1 MAISSAGI
9 GSGLDVA
16 KIVEQMV
23 AAEKVPLKKLEYKA
37 EGIQTQISTYG
48 EIKSL
53 TSKLGDIV
61 SKLTRDSAWNG
72 VSISSSNPTL
82 SGTMTGI
89 AATGTYNIKV
99 THLAQAQT
107 TALGGTGGIALAKD
121 QAMGTAG
128 TITLKMGAESKDINI
143 TSSDTLTK
151 IATKINEA
159 GMGIQASIVTDVN
172 GQERLMLRSKETGT
186 DKSFKVEIDTALT
199 KLGQKT
205 STDKAFEVNLS
216 APLAAVL
223 GQNTTQNAQNAKVEL
238 NGLVVESS
246 SNTFANTIPGMSFT
260 VSEVTSTAATL
271 NVKADTEAMKKN
283 IQEFV
288 DTYNELNDLLTKSTK
303 SVRTADGKLDPSV
316 QKEGVGTLQGDSA
329 TVSLQ
334 NSLRMLTQGISGS
347 TGGLT
352 RLAEIG
358 IQMQEGGKLST
369 DTTKLDKALTN
380 LEGLKGLFANKADA
394 LGQGG
399 GIAVN
404 FKNFTDKLLAFDG
417 TLNTKSD
424 SLDSKLK
431 SNTAEQDKVNK
442 RADTLEKRLYAQ
454 YSALDTKMASLNA
467 LNAYVSQM
475 VTTWNKAKS

>member
-72 VSISSSNPTL
+72 VSISSSNTTL

-99 THLAQAQT
+99 TQLAQAQT
-107 TALGGTGGIALAKD
+107 TVIGGGLSAVALAKD
-121 QAMGTAG
+121 EAMDASGNIKLT
-128 TITLKMGAESKDINI
+128 MGAVEKEISVS
-143 TSSDTLTK
+143 SSDTLTK

-159 GMGIQASIVTDVN
+159 EMGIQASVVTDVD
-172 GQERLMLRSKETGT
+172 GKERLMLRSKETGT
-186 DKSFKVEIDTALT
+186 DKAFTVGIDPGLT
-199 KLGQKT
+199 KLGQAQ
-205 STDKAFEVNLS
+205 SQ
-216 APLAAVL
+216 AAA
-223 GQNTTQNAQNAKVEL
+223 NATVQL
-238 NGLVVESS
+238 NGMEVESS
-246 SNTFANTIPGMSFT
+246 TNTFANTIPGMSFT
-260 VSEVTSTAATL
+260 VSEVTTNPATL
-271 NVKADTEAMKKN
+271 NVTTDTEAMKKN

-404 FKNFTDKLLAFDG
+404 FKNFTDKLLSFDG
-417 TLNTKSD
+417 TLNTKTD
-424 SLDSKLK
+424 SLERTLK
-431 SNTAEQDKVNK
+431 SNSAEQTKVNT

>member
-16 KIVEQMV
+16 KIVEQTV
-23 AAEKVPLKKLEYKA
+23 AAEKTPLKKLEYKA

-53 TSKLGDIV
+53 TSKLGDSV

-99 THLAQAQT
+99 TDLAQAQT
-107 TALGGTGGIALAKD
+107 TVLGGVGGTALPKD
-121 QAMGTAG
+121 QAMGAAG
-128 TITLKMGAESKDINI
+128 TIKLTMGTESKDIAI
-143 TSSDTLTK
+143 ESSDTLTK

-159 GMGIQASIVTDVN
+159 GMGIQASIVTNVD

-186 DKSFKVEIDTALT
+186 DKAFTVDLSSAPTALRQT
-199 KLGQKT
+199 
-205 STDKAFEVNLS
+205 
-216 APLAAVL
+216 P
-223 GQNTTQNAQNAKVEL
+223 TQDAQNAKVKL
-238 NGLVVESS
+238 NGMEVESS

-260 VSEVTSTAATL
+260 VSELTSTAATL

-288 DTYNELNDLLTKSTK
+288 DAYNELNDLLTKSTK

-424 SLDSKLK
+424 SLESKLK

>member
-16 KIVEQMV
+16 KIVEQTV

-53 TSKLGDIV
+53 TSKLGDIA

-72 VSISSSNPTL
+72 VTISSSNSTIT
-82 SGTMTGI
+82 GTMTGI
-89 AATGTYNIKV
+89 AAPGTYNIKV
-99 THLAQAQT
+99 TQLAQAQT
-107 TALGGTGGIALAKD
+107 TVIGGADAVALAKD
-121 QAMGTAG
+121 ETMGADG
-128 TITLKMGAESKDINI
+128 TIKLKMGAVEKDISVS
-143 TSSDTLTK
+143 SSDTLTK

-159 GMGIQASIVTDVN
+159 EMGIQASVVTDVD
-172 GQERLMLRSKETGT
+172 GKERLMLRSKETGT
-186 DKSFKVEIDTALT
+186 DK
-199 KLGQKT
+199 
-205 STDKAFEVNLS
+205 AFTVDLSS
-216 APLAAVL
+216 APTVL

-271 NVKADTEAMKKN
+271 NVKPDTEAMKKN

-288 DTYNELNDLLTKSTK
+288 DAYNELNELLSASTKYTEETKS
-303 SVRTADGKLDPSV
+303 A
-316 QKEGVGTLQGDSA
+316 GVLQGDSA

-347 TGGLT
+347 KGAFT
-352 RLAEIG
+352 RLSDIG
-358 IQMQEGGKLST
+358 IQMQQGGKLT
-369 DTTKLDKALTN
+369 VDTSKLDKALTN
-380 LEGLKGLFANKADA
+380 IDDLKGLFANKADA

-424 SLDSKLK
+424 SLESKLK

>member
-16 KIVEQMV
+16 KIVEQTV
-23 AAEKVPLKKLEYKA
+23 AAEKIPLKKLEYKA

-53 TSKLGDIV
+53 TSKLGDIA

-89 AATGTYNIKV
+89 AATGTYNIQV
-99 THLAQAQT
+99 TDLAQAQT
-107 TALGGTGGIALAKD
+107 TALGGAGGIALAKD
-121 QAMGTAG
+121 QTMGAAG
-128 TITLKMGAESKDINI
+128 TIKLKMGAVEKDI
-143 TSSDTLTK
+143 SVSGSDTLTK

-159 GMGIQASIVTDVN
+159 EMGIQASVVTDVD
-172 GQERLMLRSKETGT
+172 GKERLMLRSKETGT
-186 DKSFKVEIDTALT
+186 DK
-199 KLGQKT
+199 
-205 STDKAFEVNLS
+205 AFTVDLSS
-216 APLAAVL
+216 APTVL

-404 FKNFTDKLLAFDG
+404 FKNFTDKLLSFDG
-417 TLNTKSD
+417 TLNTKTD
-424 SLDSKLK
+424 SLERTLK
-431 SNTAEQDKVNK
+431 SNSAEQTKVNT

>member
-16 KIVEQMV
+16 KIVEQTV
-23 AAEKVPLKKLEYKA
+23 AAEKIPLKKLEYKA

-53 TSKLGDIV
+53 TSKLGDIA

-99 THLAQAQT
+99 TDLAQAQT
-107 TALGGTGGIALAKD
+107 TALGGVGGSALPKD
-121 QAMGTAG
+121 QAMGAAG
-128 TITLKMGAESKDINI
+128 TIKLTMGTESKDIAI
-143 TSSDTLTK
+143 ESSDTLTK

-159 GMGIQASIVTDVN
+159 GMGIQASIVTNVD

-186 DKSFKVEIDTALT
+186 DKAFTVDLGSLSSAPAA
-199 KLGQKT
+199 LGQT
-205 STDKAFEVNLS
+205 
-216 APLAAVL
+216 
-223 GQNTTQNAQNAKVEL
+223 TTQNAQNAKVEL

-288 DTYNELNDLLTKSTK
+288 EAYNALNDLLTQSTK
-303 SVRTADGKLDPSV
+303 YVEESKTA
-316 QKEGVGTLQGDSA
+316 GVLQGDSA

-352 RLAEIG
+352 RLADIG
-358 IQMQEGGKLST
+358 IQMQEGGKLSM

-380 LEGLKGLFANKADA
+380 IDDLKGLFANKADS

-404 FKNFTDKLLAFDG
+404 FKNFTDKLLSFDG
-417 TLNTKSD
+417 TLNTKTD
-424 SLDSKLK
+424 SLERTLK

-442 RADTLEKRLYAQ
+442 RAEALETRLYAQ

-475 VTTWNKAKS
+475 VTTWNQPKK

>member
-53 TSKLGDIV
+53 TSKLGDIA

-72 VSISSSNPTL
+72 VTISSSNSTIT
-82 SGTMTGI
+82 GTMTGI
-89 AATGTYNIKV
+89 AAPGTYNIKV
-99 THLAQAQT
+99 TQLAQAQT
-107 TALGGTGGIALAKD
+107 TVIGGADAVALAKD
-121 QAMGTAG
+121 ETMGADG
-128 TITLKMGAESKDINI
+128 TIKLKMGAVEKDISVS
-143 TSSDTLTK
+143 SSDTLTK

-159 GMGIQASIVTDVN
+159 EMGIQASVVTDVD
-172 GQERLMLRSKETGT
+172 GKERLMLRSKETGT
-186 DKSFKVEIDTALT
+186 DKAFTVDIDPDLT
-199 KLGQKT
+199 KLGQA
-205 STDKAFEVNLS
+205 KAQ
-216 APLAAVL
+216 A
-223 GQNTTQNAQNAKVEL
+223 AQNAKVEL
-238 NGLVVESS
+238 NGMEVESS

-288 DTYNELNDLLTKSTK
+288 DTYNELNDLLTQSTK
-303 SVRTADGKLDPSV
+303 YVEESKTA
-316 QKEGVGTLQGDSA
+316 GVLQGDSA

-404 FKNFTDKLLAFDG
+404 FKNFTDKLLSFDG
-417 TLNTKSD
+417 TLNTKTD
-424 SLDSKLK
+424 SLERTLK
-431 SNTAEQDKVNK
+431 SNSAEQTKVNT

>member
-89 AATGTYNIKV
+89 AATGTYNIQV
-99 THLAQAQT
+99 TDLAQAQT
-107 TALGGTGGIALAKD
+107 TALGGAGGIALAKD
-121 QAMGTAG
+121 QAMGAAG
-128 TITLKMGAESKDINI
+128 TIKLTMGTESKDIAI
-143 TSSDTLTK
+143 ESSDTLTK

-159 GMGIQASIVTDVN
+159 GMGIQASIVTDVD
-172 GQERLMLRSKETGT
+172 GKERLMLRSKETGT
-186 DKSFKVEIDTALT
+186 DK
-199 KLGQKT
+199 
-205 STDKAFEVNLS
+205 AFTVGLS
-216 APLAAVL
+216 AAPAVL
-223 GQNTTQNAQNAKVEL
+223 GQTTPQTAQNAKVKL
-238 NGLVVESS
+238 NGMEVESS
-246 SNTFANTIPGMSFT
+246 TNTFANTIPGMSFT

-288 DTYNELNDLLTKSTK
+288 DTYNELNDLLTQSTK
-303 SVRTADGKLDPSV
+303 YVEESKTA
-316 QKEGVGTLQGDSA
+316 GVLQGDSA

-404 FKNFTDKLLAFDG
+404 FKNFTDKLLSFDG
-417 TLNTKSD
+417 TLNTKTD
-424 SLDSKLK
+424 SLERTLK
-431 SNTAEQDKVNK
+431 SNSAEQTKVNT

>member
-89 AATGTYNIKV
+89 AATGTYNIQV

-107 TALGGTGGIALAKD
+107 TALGGAGGAALPKD
-121 QAMGTAG
+121 KPMGAAG
-128 TITLKMGAESKDINI
+128 TIKLTMGTESKDIAI
-143 TSSDTLTK
+143 ESSDTLTK

-159 GMGIQASIVTDVN
+159 GMGIQASIVTDVD
-172 GQERLMLRSKETGT
+172 GKERLMLRSKETGT
-186 DKSFKVEIDTALT
+186 DK
-199 KLGQKT
+199 
-205 STDKAFEVNLS
+205 AFTVDLS
-216 APLAAVL
+216 AAPAPAPAPAVL
-223 GQNTTQNAQNAKVEL
+223 GQNTTQTAQNAKVKL
-238 NGLVVESS
+238 NGMEVESS
-246 SNTFANTIPGMSFT
+246 TNTFANTIPGMSFT

-404 FKNFTDKLLAFDG
+404 FKNFTDKLLSFDG
-417 TLNTKSD
+417 TLNTKTD
-424 SLDSKLK
+424 SLERTLK
-431 SNTAEQDKVNK
+431 SNSAEQTKVNT

>member
-16 KIVEQMV
+16 KIVEQTV
-23 AAEKVPLKKLEYKA
+23 AAEKIPLKKLEYKA

-107 TALGGTGGIALAKD
+107 TALGGAGGAALPKD
-121 QAMGTAG
+121 KPMGAAG
-128 TITLKMGAESKDINI
+128 TIKLTMGTESKDIAI
-143 TSSDTLTK
+143 ESSDTLTK

-159 GMGIQASIVTDVN
+159 GMGIQASIVTNVD

-186 DKSFKVEIDTALT
+186 DKAFTVDLSSAPTALRQT
-199 KLGQKT
+199 
-205 STDKAFEVNLS
+205 
-216 APLAAVL
+216 P
-223 GQNTTQNAQNAKVEL
+223 TQDAQNAKVKL
-238 NGLVVESS
+238 NGMDVESS

-260 VSEVTSTAATL
+260 VSELTSTAATL

-404 FKNFTDKLLAFDG
+404 FKNFTDKLLSFDG
-417 TLNTKSD
+417 TLNTKTD
-424 SLDSKLK
+424 SLERTLK
-431 SNTAEQDKVNK
+431 SNSAAQDKVNT

>member
-23 AAEKVPLKKLEYKA
+23 AAEKTPLKKLEYKA

-53 TSKLGDIV
+53 TSKLGDIA

-72 VSISSSNPTL
+72 VTISSSNSTIT
-82 SGTMTGI
+82 GTMTGI
-89 AATGTYNIKV
+89 AAPGTYNIKV
-99 THLAQAQT
+99 TQLAQAQT
-107 TALGGTGGIALAKD
+107 TVIGGADAVALAKD
-121 QAMGTAG
+121 ETMGADG
-128 TITLKMGAESKDINI
+128 TIKLKMGAVEKDISVS
-143 TSSDTLTK
+143 SSDTLTK

-159 GMGIQASIVTDVN
+159 EMGIQASVVTDVD
-172 GQERLMLRSKETGT
+172 GKERLMLRSKETGT
-186 DKSFKVEIDTALT
+186 DK
-199 KLGQKT
+199 
-205 STDKAFEVNLS
+205 AFTVDLSS
-216 APLAAVL
+216 APTAL

-246 SNTFANTIPGMSFT
+246 TNTFANTIPGMSFT

-288 DTYNELNDLLTKSTK
+288 DTYNELNDLLTQSTK
-303 SVRTADGKLDPSV
+303 YVEESKTA
-316 QKEGVGTLQGDSA
+316 GVLQGDSA

-404 FKNFTDKLLAFDG
+404 FKNFTDKLLSFDG
-417 TLNTKSD
+417 TLNTKTD
-424 SLDSKLK
+424 SLERTLK
-431 SNTAEQDKVNK
+431 SNSAEQTKVNT

>member
-107 TALGGTGGIALAKD
+107 TALGGTDGSALAKD
-121 QAMGTAG
+121 QTMGADG
-128 TITLKMGAESKDINI
+128 TIKLKMGAVEKDI
-143 TSSDTLTK
+143 SVSGSDTLTK

-159 GMGIQASIVTDVN
+159 EMGIQASVVTDVD
-172 GQERLMLRSKETGT
+172 GKERLMLRSKETGT
-186 DKSFKVEIDTALT
+186 DK
-199 KLGQKT
+199 
-205 STDKAFEVNLS
+205 AFTVDLS
-216 APLAAVL
+216 AAPTVL

-404 FKNFTDKLLAFDG
+404 FKNFTDKLLSFDG
-417 TLNTKSD
+417 TLNTKTD
-424 SLDSKLK
+424 SLERTLK
-431 SNTAEQDKVNK
+431 SNSAEQTKVNT

>member
-53 TSKLGDIV
+53 TSKLGDIA

-89 AATGTYNIKV
+89 AATGTHNIQV

-107 TALGGTGGIALAKD
+107 TALGGAGGIALAKD
-121 QAMGTAG
+121 QAMGAAG
-128 TITLKMGAESKDINI
+128 TIKLTMGTESKDIAI
-143 TSSDTLTK
+143 ESSDTLTK

-159 GMGIQASIVTDVN
+159 GMGIQASIVTDVD
-172 GQERLMLRSKETGT
+172 GKERLMLRSKETGT
-186 DKSFKVEIDTALT
+186 DK
-199 KLGQKT
+199 
-205 STDKAFEVNLS
+205 AFTVDLS
-216 APLAAVL
+216 AAPTVL

-246 SNTFANTIPGMSFT
+246 ANTFANTIPGMSFT

-288 DTYNELNDLLTKSTK
+288 DTYNELNDLLTQSTK
-303 SVRTADGKLDPSV
+303 YVEESKTA
-316 QKEGVGTLQGDSA
+316 GVLQGDSA

-404 FKNFTDKLLAFDG
+404 FKNFTDKLLSFDG
-417 TLNTKSD
+417 TLNTKTD
-424 SLDSKLK
+424 SLERTLK
-431 SNTAEQDKVNK
+431 SNSAEQTKVNT

>member
-1 MAISSAGI
+1 M
-9 GSGLDVA
+9 
-16 KIVEQMV
+16 E
-23 AAEKVPLKKLEYKA
+23 
-37 EGIQTQISTYG
+37 
-48 EIKSL
+48 
-53 TSKLGDIV
+53 
-61 SKLTRDSAWNG
+61 
-72 VSISSSNPTL
+72 
-82 SGTMTGI
+82 
-89 AATGTYNIKV
+89 
-99 THLAQAQT
+99 
-107 TALGGTGGIALAKD
+107 
-121 QAMGTAG
+121 
-128 TITLKMGAESKDINI
+128 
-143 TSSDTLTK
+143 
-151 IATKINEA
+151 
-159 GMGIQASIVTDVN
+159 
-172 GQERLMLRSKETGT
+172 
-186 DKSFKVEIDTALT
+186 
-199 KLGQKT
+199 
-205 STDKAFEVNLS
+205 
-216 APLAAVL
+216 
-223 GQNTTQNAQNAKVEL
+223 
-238 NGLVVESS
+238 VESS

-288 DTYNELNDLLTKSTK
+288 DTYNELNDLLTQSTK
-303 SVRTADGKLDPSV
+303 YVEESKTA
-316 QKEGVGTLQGDSA
+316 GVLQGDSA

-347 TGGLT
+347 AGGLT

-404 FKNFTDKLLAFDG
+404 FKNFTDKLLSFDG
-417 TLNTKSD
+417 TLNTKTD
-424 SLDSKLK
+424 SLERTLK
-431 SNTAEQDKVNK
+431 SNSAAQDKVNT

>member
-16 KIVEQMV
+16 KIVEQTV

-89 AATGTYNIKV
+89 AATGTYNIQV

-107 TALGGTGGIALAKD
+107 TALGGIDGAALPKD
-121 QAMGTAG
+121 QPMGAG
-128 TITLKMGAESKDINI
+128 TIKLTMGTESKDIDI
-143 TSSDTLTK
+143 TPLDTLTK

-159 GMGIQASIVTDVN
+159 GMGIQASIVTNVD

-186 DKSFKVEIDTALT
+186 DK
-199 KLGQKT
+199 
-205 STDKAFEVNLS
+205 AFTVSS
-216 APLAAVL
+216 APTAL

-246 SNTFANTIPGMSFT
+246 ANTFANTIPGMSFT

-404 FKNFTDKLLAFDG
+404 FKNFTDKLLSFDG
-417 TLNTKSD
+417 TLNTKTD
-424 SLDSKLK
+424 SLERTLK
-431 SNTAEQDKVNK
+431 SNSAEQTKVNT

>member
-89 AATGTYNIKV
+89 AATGTYNIQV

-107 TALGGTGGIALAKD
+107 TALGGAGGAALPKD
-121 QAMGTAG
+121 KPMGAAG
-128 TITLKMGAESKDINI
+128 TIKLTMGAESKDIAI
-143 TSSDTLTK
+143 ESSDTLTK

-159 GMGIQASIVTDVN
+159 GMGIQASIVTNVD

-186 DKSFKVEIDTALT
+186 DKAFTVDLSSAPTALRQT
-199 KLGQKT
+199 
-205 STDKAFEVNLS
+205 
-216 APLAAVL
+216 P
-223 GQNTTQNAQNAKVEL
+223 TQDAQNAKVKL
-238 NGLVVESS
+238 NGMEVESS
-246 SNTFANTIPGMSFT
+246 TNTFANTIPGMSFT

-404 FKNFTDKLLAFDG
+404 FKNFTDKLLSFDG
-417 TLNTKSD
+417 TLNTKTD
-424 SLDSKLK
+424 SLERTLK
-431 SNTAEQDKVNK
+431 SNSAEQTKVNT

>member
-53 TSKLGDIV
+53 TSKLGDIA

-72 VSISSSNPTL
+72 VTISSSNSTIT
-82 SGTMTGI
+82 GTMTGI
-89 AATGTYNIKV
+89 AAPGTYNIKV
-99 THLAQAQT
+99 TQLAQAQT
-107 TALGGTGGIALAKD
+107 TALGGAGGAALPKD
-121 QAMGTAG
+121 KPMGAAG
-128 TITLKMGAESKDINI
+128 TIKLTMGTESKDIAI
-143 TSSDTLTK
+143 ESSDTLTK

-159 GMGIQASIVTDVN
+159 GMGIQASIVTNVD

-186 DKSFKVEIDTALT
+186 DK
-199 KLGQKT
+199 
-205 STDKAFEVNLS
+205 AFTVDLS
-216 APLAAVL
+216 AAPAAPAALAVL
-223 GQNTTQNAQNAKVEL
+223 GQNTTQTAQNAKVKL
-238 NGLVVESS
+238 NGMDVESS

-404 FKNFTDKLLAFDG
+404 FKNFTDKLLSFDG
-417 TLNTKSD
+417 TLNTKTD
-424 SLDSKLK
+424 SLERTLK
-431 SNTAEQDKVNK
+431 SNSAEQTKVNT

>member
-23 AAEKVPLKKLEYKA
+23 AAEKTPLKKLEYKA

-107 TALGGTGGIALAKD
+107 TALGGAGGIALAKD
-121 QAMGTAG
+121 QTMGAAG
-128 TITLKMGAESKDINI
+128 TIKLTMGTESKDIAI
-143 TSSDTLTK
+143 ESSDTLTK

-159 GMGIQASIVTDVN
+159 GMGIQASVVTDVD
-172 GQERLMLRSKETGT
+172 GKERLMLRSKETGT
-186 DKSFKVEIDTALT
+186 DK
-199 KLGQKT
+199 
-205 STDKAFEVNLS
+205 AFTVDLS
-216 APLAAVL
+216 AAPAAPAAPAVL

-288 DTYNELNDLLTKSTK
+288 DAYNALNDLLTQSTK
-303 SVRTADGKLDPSV
+303 YVEESKTA
-316 QKEGVGTLQGDSA
+316 GVLQGDSA

-404 FKNFTDKLLAFDG
+404 FKNFTDKLLSFDG
-417 TLNTKSD
+417 TLNTKTD
-424 SLDSKLK
+424 SLERTLK
-431 SNTAEQDKVNK
+431 SNSAEQTKVNT

>member
-16 KIVEQMV
+16 KIVEQTV
-23 AAEKVPLKKLEYKA
+23 AAEKIPLKKLEYKA

-53 TSKLGDIV
+53 TSKLGDIA

-72 VSISSSNPTL
+72 VTISSSNSTIT
-82 SGTMTGI
+82 GTMTGI
-89 AATGTYNIKV
+89 AEPGTYNIKV
-99 THLAQAQT
+99 TQLAQAQT
-107 TALGGTGGIALAKD
+107 TVIGGTGGAGGSALAKD
-121 QAMGTAG
+121 QTMGADG
-128 TITLKMGAESKDINI
+128 TIKLKMGAVEKDISVS
-143 TSSDTLTK
+143 SSDTLTK

-159 GMGIQASIVTDVN
+159 EMGIQASVVTDVD
-172 GQERLMLRSKETGT
+172 GKERLMLRSKETGT
-186 DKSFKVEIDTALT
+186 DK
-199 KLGQKT
+199 
-205 STDKAFEVNLS
+205 AFTVDLSS
-216 APLAAVL
+216 APTVL

-288 DTYNELNDLLTKSTK
+288 EAYNALNDLLTKSTK

-347 TGGLT
+347 KGSLT
-352 RLAEIG
+352 RLSDIG

-424 SLDSKLK
+424 SLESKLK

-442 RADTLEKRLYAQ
+442 RADALEKRLYAQ

-475 VTTWNKAKS
+475 VTTWNNSKS

>member
-23 AAEKVPLKKLEYKA
+23 AAEKIPLKKLEYKA

-72 VSISSSNPTL
+72 VSISSSNTTL

-107 TALGGTGGIALAKD
+107 TALGGTVGAGGSALAKD
-121 QAMGTAG
+121 QTMGAAG
-128 TITLKMGAESKDINI
+128 TIKLTMGTESKNIDI

-186 DKSFKVEIDTALT
+186 DK
-199 KLGQKT
+199 
-205 STDKAFEVNLS
+205 AFTVDLS
-216 APLAAVL
+216 AAPAVL

-238 NGLVVESS
+238 NGMAVESS

-404 FKNFTDKLLAFDG
+404 FKNFTDKLLSFDG
-417 TLNTKSD
+417 TLNTKTD
-424 SLDSKLK
+424 SLERTLK
-431 SNTAEQDKVNK
+431 SNSAAQDKVNT

>member
-16 KIVEQMV
+16 KIVEQTV
-23 AAEKVPLKKLEYKA
+23 AAEKIPLKKLEYKA

-53 TSKLGDIV
+53 TSKLGDIA

-72 VSISSSNPTL
+72 VTISSSNSTIT
-82 SGTMTGI
+82 GTMTGI
-89 AATGTYNIKV
+89 AEPGTYNIKV
-99 THLAQAQT
+99 TQLAQAQT
-107 TALGGTGGIALAKD
+107 TVIGGTGGAGGSALAKD
-121 QAMGTAG
+121 QTMGADG
-128 TITLKMGAESKDINI
+128 TIKLKMGAVEKDISVS
-143 TSSDTLTK
+143 SSDTLTK

-159 GMGIQASIVTDVN
+159 EMGIQASVVTDVD
-172 GQERLMLRSKETGT
+172 GKERLMLRSKETGT
-186 DKSFKVEIDTALT
+186 DK
-199 KLGQKT
+199 
-205 STDKAFEVNLS
+205 AFTVDLSS
-216 APLAAVL
+216 APTVL

-288 DTYNELNDLLTKSTK
+288 EAYHALNDLLTKSTK

-417 TLNTKSD
+417 TLNTKTD
-424 SLDSKLK
+424 SLERTLK
-431 SNTAEQDKVNK
+431 SNSAEQTKVNT

-475 VTTWNKAKS
+475 VTTWNNSKS

>member
-99 THLAQAQT
+99 TDLAQAQT
-107 TALGGTGGIALAKD
+107 TALGGTGGAALPKD
-121 QAMGTAG
+121 QPMGAG
-128 TITLKMGAESKDINI
+128 TIKLTMGTESKDIAI
-143 TSSDTLTK
+143 ESSDTLTK

-159 GMGIQASIVTDVN
+159 GMGIQASIVTDVD
-172 GQERLMLRSKETGT
+172 GKERLMLRSKETGT
-186 DKSFKVEIDTALT
+186 DKAFTVSSALAA
-199 KLGQKT
+199 LGQKT
-205 STDKAFEVNLS
+205 
-216 APLAAVL
+216 
-223 GQNTTQNAQNAKVEL
+223 TQDAQNAKVEL

-246 SNTFANTIPGMSFT
+246 TNTFANTIPGMSFT
-260 VSEVTSTAATL
+260 VSEVVTSPAATL

-288 DTYNELNDLLTKSTK
+288 DTYNELNDLLTQSTK
-303 SVRTADGKLDPSV
+303 YVEESKTA
-316 QKEGVGTLQGDSA
+316 GVLQGDSA

-404 FKNFTDKLLAFDG
+404 FKNFTDKLLSFDG
-417 TLNTKSD
+417 TLNTKTD
-424 SLDSKLK
+424 SLERTLK
-431 SNTAEQDKVNK
+431 SNSAEQTKVNT

>member
-16 KIVEQMV
+16 KIVEQTV

-53 TSKLGDIV
+53 TSKLGDIA

-72 VSISSSNPTL
+72 VTISSSNSTIT
-82 SGTMTGI
+82 GTMTGI
-89 AATGTYNIKV
+89 AAPGTYNIKV
-99 THLAQAQT
+99 TQLAQAQT
-107 TALGGTGGIALAKD
+107 TVIGGAGGAALPKD
-121 QAMGTAG
+121 KPMGAAG
-128 TITLKMGAESKDINI
+128 TIKLTMGTESKDIAI
-143 TSSDTLTK
+143 ESSDTLTK

-159 GMGIQASIVTDVN
+159 GMGIQASIVTNVD

-186 DKSFKVEIDTALT
+186 DKAFTVDLSSAPTAL
-199 KLGQKT
+199 GQT
-205 STDKAFEVNLS
+205 EAQ
-216 APLAAVL
+216 A
-223 GQNTTQNAQNAKVEL
+223 AQNAKVKL
-238 NGLVVESS
+238 NGMEVESS
-246 SNTFANTIPGMSFT
+246 TNTFANTIPGMSFT

-288 DTYNELNDLLTKSTK
+288 EAYNALNDLLTQSTK
-303 SVRTADGKLDPSV
+303 YVEESKTA
-316 QKEGVGTLQGDSA
+316 GVLQGDSA

-404 FKNFTDKLLAFDG
+404 FKNFTDKLLSFDG
-417 TLNTKSD
+417 TLNTKTD
-424 SLDSKLK
+424 SLERTLK
-431 SNTAEQDKVNK
+431 SNSAEQTKVNT

>member
-53 TSKLGDIV
+53 TSKLGDIA

-72 VSISSSNPTL
+72 VTISSSNSTIT
-82 SGTMTGI
+82 GTMTGI
-89 AATGTYNIKV
+89 AAPGTYNIKV
-99 THLAQAQT
+99 TQLAQAQT
-107 TALGGTGGIALAKD
+107 TVIGGADAVALAKD
-121 QAMGTAG
+121 ETMGADG
-128 TITLKMGAESKDINI
+128 TIKLKMGAVEKDISVS
-143 TSSDTLTK
+143 SSDTLTK

-159 GMGIQASIVTDVN
+159 EMGIQASVVTDVD
-172 GQERLMLRSKETGT
+172 GKERLMLRSKETGT
-186 DKSFKVEIDTALT
+186 DKAFTVDLGSLSSAPAA
-199 KLGQKT
+199 LGQ
-205 STDKAFEVNLS
+205 AE
-216 APLAAVL
+216 AQAAK
-223 GQNTTQNAQNAKVEL
+223 NAKVKL
-238 NGLVVESS
+238 NGMDVESS
-246 SNTFANTIPGMSFT
+246 TNTFANTIPGMSFT

-288 DTYNELNDLLTKSTK
+288 DTYNELNDLLTQSTK
-303 SVRTADGKLDPSV
+303 YVEESKTA
-316 QKEGVGTLQGDSA
+316 GVLQGDSA

-404 FKNFTDKLLAFDG
+404 FKNFTDKLLSFDG
-417 TLNTKSD
+417 TLNTKTD
-424 SLDSKLK
+424 SLERTLK
-431 SNTAEQDKVNK
+431 SNSAEQTKVNT

>member
-89 AATGTYNIKV
+89 AATGTYNIQV

-107 TALGGTGGIALAKD
+107 TALGGAGGAALPKD
-121 QAMGTAG
+121 KPMGAAG
-128 TITLKMGAESKDINI
+128 TIKLTMGTESKDIAI
-143 TSSDTLTK
+143 ESSDTLTK

-159 GMGIQASIVTDVN
+159 GMGIQASIVTDVD
-172 GQERLMLRSKETGT
+172 GKERLMLRSKETGT
-186 DKSFKVEIDTALT
+186 DK
-199 KLGQKT
+199 
-205 STDKAFEVNLS
+205 AFTVDLS
-216 APLAAVL
+216 AAPAPAPAPAVL
-223 GQNTTQNAQNAKVEL
+223 GQNTTQTAQNAKVKL
-238 NGLVVESS
+238 NGMDVESS

-260 VSEVTSTAATL
+260 VSELTSTAATL

-404 FKNFTDKLLAFDG
+404 FKNFTDKLLSFDG
-417 TLNTKSD
+417 TLNTKTD
-424 SLDSKLK
+424 SLERTLK
-431 SNTAEQDKVNK
+431 SNSAEQTKVNT

>member
-16 KIVEQMV
+16 KIVEQTV

-53 TSKLGDIV
+53 TSKLGDSV

-89 AATGTYNIKV
+89 AATGTYNIQV
-99 THLAQAQT
+99 TDLAQAQT
-107 TALGGTGGIALAKD
+107 TALGGAGGAALPKD
-121 QAMGTAG
+121 KPMGAAG
-128 TITLKMGAESKDINI
+128 TIKLTMGTESKDIAI
-143 TSSDTLTK
+143 ESSDTLTK

-159 GMGIQASIVTDVN
+159 GMGIQASIVTNVD

-186 DKSFKVEIDTALT
+186 DKAFTVDLGSLSSAPAA
-199 KLGQKT
+199 LGQ
-205 STDKAFEVNLS
+205 
-216 APLAAVL
+216 
-223 GQNTTQNAQNAKVEL
+223 TTPQTAQNAKVKL
-238 NGLVVESS
+238 NGMDVESS

-260 VSEVTSTAATL
+260 VSELTSTAATL

-288 DTYNELNDLLTKSTK
+288 DAYNELNDLLTKSTK

-424 SLDSKLK
+424 SLESKLK

>member
-16 KIVEQMV
+16 KIVKQTV
-23 AAEKVPLKKLEYKA
+23 AAEKTPLKKLEYKA

-53 TSKLGDIV
+53 TSKLGDSV

-72 VSISSSNPTL
+72 VNISSSNSTI

-89 AATGTYNIKV
+89 ATPGTYNIRV

-107 TALGGTGGIALAKD
+107 TVVGGAGGIALAKD
-121 QAMGTAG
+121 QAMGAVG
-128 TITLKMGAESKDINI
+128 TIKLTMGTEIKDIAI

-159 GMGIQASIVTDVN
+159 GMGIQASIVTDVD
-172 GQERLMLRSKETGT
+172 GKERLMLRSKETGT
-186 DKSFKVEIDTALT
+186 DK
-199 KLGQKT
+199 
-205 STDKAFEVNLS
+205 AFTVDLSS
-216 APLAAVL
+216 APTAL

-404 FKNFTDKLLAFDG
+404 FKNFTDKLLSFDG
-417 TLNTKSD
+417 TLNTKTD
-424 SLDSKLK
+424 SLERTLK
-431 SNTAEQDKVNK
+431 SNSAEQTKVNT

>member
-16 KIVEQMV
+16 KIVEQTV
-23 AAEKVPLKKLEYKA
+23 AAEKTPLKKLEYKA

-107 TALGGTGGIALAKD
+107 TALGGAGGAALPKD
-121 QAMGTAG
+121 KPMGAAG
-128 TITLKMGAESKDINI
+128 TIKLTMGTESKDIAI
-143 TSSDTLTK
+143 ESSDTLTK

-159 GMGIQASIVTDVN
+159 GMGIQASIVTDVD
-172 GQERLMLRSKETGT
+172 GKERLMLRSKETGT
-186 DKSFKVEIDTALT
+186 DKAFTVSSALAA
-199 KLGQKT
+199 LGQKT
-205 STDKAFEVNLS
+205 
-216 APLAAVL
+216 
-223 GQNTTQNAQNAKVEL
+223 TQGAQNAKVEL

-246 SNTFANTIPGMSFT
+246 TNTFANTIPGMSFT
-260 VSEVTSTAATL
+260 VSEVVTSTAATL

-404 FKNFTDKLLAFDG
+404 FKNFTDKLLSFDG
-417 TLNTKSD
+417 TLNTKTD
-424 SLDSKLK
+424 SLERTLK
-431 SNTAEQDKVNK
+431 SNSAEQAKVNT

>member
-16 KIVEQMV
+16 KIVEQTV

-37 EGIQTQISTYG
+37 EGIQTQSSTYC

-107 TALGGTGGIALAKD
+107 TALGGAGGIALAKD
-121 QAMGTAG
+121 QTMGAAG
-128 TITLKMGAESKDINI
+128 TIKLKMGAVEKDI
-143 TSSDTLTK
+143 SVSYSDTLTK

-159 GMGIQASIVTDVN
+159 GMGIQASIVTDVD
-172 GQERLMLRSKETGT
+172 GKERLMLRSKETGT
-186 DKSFKVEIDTALT
+186 DKAFTVDLGSLSSAPAA
-199 KLGQKT
+199 LGQ
-205 STDKAFEVNLS
+205 
-216 APLAAVL
+216 
-223 GQNTTQNAQNAKVEL
+223 TTPQTAKNAKVKL
-238 NGLVVESS
+238 NGMDVESS

-288 DTYNELNDLLTKSTK
+288 EAYNALNDLLTKSTK

-404 FKNFTDKLLAFDG
+404 FKNFTDKLLSFDG
-417 TLNTKSD
+417 TLNTKTD
-424 SLDSKLK
+424 SLERTLK
-431 SNTAEQDKVNK
+431 SNSAEQTKVNT

>member
-16 KIVEQMV
+16 KIVEQTV
-23 AAEKVPLKKLEYKA
+23 AAEKIPLKKLEYKA

-53 TSKLGDIV
+53 TSKLGDIA

-72 VSISSSNPTL
+72 VTISSSNSTIT
-82 SGTMTGI
+82 GTMTGI
-89 AATGTYNIKV
+89 AEPGTYNIKV
-99 THLAQAQT
+99 TQLAQAQT
-107 TALGGTGGIALAKD
+107 TVIGGTGGAGGSALAKD
-121 QAMGTAG
+121 QTMGADG
-128 TITLKMGAESKDINI
+128 TIKLKMGAVEKDISVS
-143 TSSDTLTK
+143 SSDTLTK

-159 GMGIQASIVTDVN
+159 EMGIQASVVTDVD
-172 GQERLMLRSKETGT
+172 GKERLMLRSKETGT
-186 DKSFKVEIDTALT
+186 DK
-199 KLGQKT
+199 
-205 STDKAFEVNLS
+205 AFTVDLSS
-216 APLAAVL
+216 APTVL

-288 DTYNELNDLLTKSTK
+288 EAYNALNDLLTKSTK

-347 TGGLT
+347 KGSLT
-352 RLAEIG
+352 RLSDIG

-380 LEGLKGLFANKADA
+380 PEGLKGLFANKADA

-424 SLDSKLK
+424 SLESKLK

-475 VTTWNKAKS
+475 VTTWNKA